1 MRKKILIIEDD
12 LDVRENIITL
22 LSEEGYNVIPA
33 KDGKTGIKIT
43 KEENPS
49 LIICDI
55 MMNGLSGY
63 DVLDALSKD
72 NSTKTIPFIFL
83 TAKTDRED
91 IRLGMLL
98 GADDYLVK
106 PYNSDELLKSIETR
120 LRKAEGYKKNDN
132 NLLISPPKEIYSVD
146 DKIFVRADG
155 NPTLIKIVEIMAI
168 NAENQYST
176 IRMLD
181 GKTYLIRKS
190 LSHWE
195 SILPQKNFIRI
206 HRSTIINL
214 NYLIKID
221 KWYNASLIAYLKDI
235 KEPFVI
241 SKKFST
247 KIRKKFI

>member
-22 LSEEGYNVIPA
+22 LSEEGYNVISA